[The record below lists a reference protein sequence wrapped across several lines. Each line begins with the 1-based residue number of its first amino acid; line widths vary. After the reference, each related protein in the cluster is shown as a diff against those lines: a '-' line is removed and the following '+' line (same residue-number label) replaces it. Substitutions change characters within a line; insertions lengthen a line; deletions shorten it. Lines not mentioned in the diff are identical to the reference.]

1 MRWNHKIRIGN
12 STNWMNSIPSKQMT
26 NRSNNKKYDSGKL
39 LSWTKSWICRLKRA
53 HCVFDKD

>member
-39 LSWTKSWICRLKRA
+39 LSWTKS
-53 HCVFDKD
+53 